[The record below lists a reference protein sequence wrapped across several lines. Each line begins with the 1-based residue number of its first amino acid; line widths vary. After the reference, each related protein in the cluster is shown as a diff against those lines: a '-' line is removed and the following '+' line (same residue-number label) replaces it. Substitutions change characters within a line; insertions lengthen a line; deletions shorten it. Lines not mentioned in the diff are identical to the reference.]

1 MLRYINNITT
11 RTDYSTI
18 FSALGY
24 KRKSTELPDSF
35 KKEIKGWI
43 DEASQAVK
51 LDAVTARCEISF
63 PDDKSVLVSHEGNP
77 PLGYNPLGYNPLG
90 YNPLGN
96 NPEGKQPETIRIESA
111 SLRKFLSS
119 SSKALIMGITAG
131 SAVTEL
137 IDKYQRENMT
147 KAVVLDAAAGEIV
160 DTGLDYIVSLLNRE
174 LLRESGRLLSK
185 RFSPGYGDLTLNA
198 QGEFFRLL
206 DMEKLE
212 VSLTESFILNPRKSV
227 IAITGIVY

>member
-1 MLRYINNITT
+1 MLRYINNITL
-11 RTDYSTI
+11 RIDYSTI

-24 KRKSTELPDSF
+24 KRKSTELPDLF
-35 KKEIKGWI
+35 RKEIKGWI
-43 DEASQAVK
+43 DEALHAVK

-63 PDDKSVLVSHEGNP
+63 PDDESVLLSPEGS
-77 PLGYNPLGYNPLG
+77 
-90 YNPLGN
+90 
-96 NPEGKQPETIRIESA
+96 NPEGIQPEIIRIASA
-111 SLRKFLSS
+111 SLRRFLSS

-160 DTGLDYIVSLLNRE
+160 DAGFDYIVSLLNRE
-174 LLRESGRLLSK
+174 LARESGRLLSK

-198 QGEFFRLL
+198 QGDFFRLL
-206 DMEKLE
+206 DMEKLG
-212 VSLTESFILNPRKSV
+212 VTLTDSFILKPRKSV

>member
-1 MLRYINNITT
+1 MLRYINNITL
-11 RTDYSTI
+11 RIDYSTI

-24 KRKSTELPDSF
+24 KRKSTELPDLF
-35 KKEIKGWI
+35 RKEIKGWI
-43 DEASQAVK
+43 DEALHAVK

-63 PDDKSVLVSHEGNP
+63 PDDESVLLSPEGS
-77 PLGYNPLGYNPLG
+77 
-90 YNPLGN
+90 
-96 NPEGKQPETIRIESA
+96 NPEGSQPETIRIASA
-111 SLRKFLSS
+111 SLRRFLSS

-137 IDKYQRENMT
+137 IDKYQIENMT

-160 DTGLDYIVSLLNRE
+160 DAGFDYIVSLLNRE
-174 LLRESGRLLSK
+174 LARESGRLLSK

-198 QGEFFRLL
+198 QGDFFRLL
-206 DMEKLE
+206 DMEKLG
-212 VSLTESFILNPRKSV
+212 VTLTDSFILKPRKSV

>member
-1 MLRYINNITT
+1 MLRYINNITI
-11 RTDYSTI
+11 RTNYSTI

-63 PDDKSVLVSHEGNP
+63 ADDESILVTPEE
-77 PLGYNPLGYNPLG
+77 YNPEEYNPG
-90 YNPLGN
+90 GFNPDENYHNGTF
-96 NPEGKQPETIRIESA
+96 PEETPPATIRIASA
-111 SLRKFLSS
+111 SLRKFLFPSS
-119 SSKALIMGITAG
+119 RALIMGITAG
-131 SAVTEL
+131 SAVTQL
-137 IDKYQRENMT
+137 IDKYQSENMT
-147 KAVVLDAAAGEIV
+147 KAVVLDAAAGGIV
-160 DTGLDYIVSLLNRE
+160 DAGLDYVVSLLSRE

-185 RFSPGYGDLTLNA
+185 RFSPGYGDLTLKT

-206 DMEKLE
+206 DMEKLG
-212 VSLTESFILNPRKSV
+212 VTLTESFILKPRKSV

>member
-77 PLGYNPLGYNPLG
+77 PLGYNP
-90 YNPLGN
+90 
-96 NPEGKQPETIRIESA
+96 EGKQPETIRIESA

-119 SSKALIMGITAG
+119 SSRALIMGITAG

-137 IDKYQRENMT
+137 IDKYQSDNMT
-147 KAVVLDAAAGEIV
+147 KAVVIDAAAGEIV
-160 DTGLDYIVSLLNRE
+160 DTGLDYIVSLSNRE
-174 LLRESGRLLSK
+174 LVRESGRLLSK

-206 DMEKLE
+206 DMEKLG
-212 VSLTESFILNPRKSV
+212 VTLTESFILNPRKSV

>member
-1 MLRYINNITT
+1 MLRYINNITI
-11 RTDYSTI
+11 RTDYNTI

-63 PDDKSVLVSHEGNP
+63 PDDKSILVSHEGSP
-77 PLGYNPLGYNPLG
+77 PLGYNPLGKKS
-90 YNPLGN
+90 
-96 NPEGKQPETIRIESA
+96 EAIRIESV
-111 SLRKFLSS
+111 SLRKFLSP
-119 SSKALIMGITAG
+119 SSKALIIGITAG

-137 IDKYQRENMT
+137 IDRYQRENMT
-147 KAVVLDAAAGEIV
+147 KAVVLDAASGEIV
-160 DTGLDYIVSLLNRE
+160 DAGIDYIVSLLNRE

-185 RFSPGYGDLTLNA
+185 RFSPGYGDLMLNA

-206 DMEKLE
+206 DMEKLG
-212 VSLTESFILNPRKSV
+212 VSLTESFILKPRKSV